1 MQYIKAKRE
10 DFVWSYAAYSLSIGS
25 NILILP
31 FILYFLSPN
40 EVGLWFTFLSIAM
53 LANLVDFG
61 FSPSILR
68 NTSYIWSGAK
78 ELKKKG
84 ISNYV
89 DKGKPNFI
97 LLDQMI
103 NTARIIYLAIAT
115 IALIFVLTLGSL
127 FIIEITEGYNIE
139 NKLFSWFVFVIGIFL
154 NIAFNFWTPLLKG
167 IGEIKK
173 SQKAL
178 VLSKITFI
186 IISIILLNMSYGLLG
201 IAISYTI
208 SGFILRFFSRNYFLS
223 FLKNFDFKPSQK
235 TLSGIDTHFINKIF
249 YNAWRL
255 GVVSLG
261 AFAILQS
268 NTLICSYYFGL
279 EYTASYGLV
288 IQIFAVIAALANT
301 PYQTYLPEFNQLLSF
316 NNYNDAKK
324 IIIKSAKLNWIIF
337 IFFSFLV
344 ILFLPFISAYLMQ
357 SKFYITQKM
366 LIFMSIYLLLENNH
380 SLFSGFI
387 AAENKIPFMK
397 AGVLSGIGV
406 VSLSLIFIYFTELG
420 IWSLLISPALVQLVY
435 NNWKWPYYI
444 FKKYK
449 INLGSFRYDETT
461 YSN

>member
-1 MQYIKAKRE
+1 MQYIRAKRE
-10 DFVWSYAAYSLSIGS
+10 DFLWSYAAYLLSIGS

-78 ELKKKG
+78 ELKKEG
-84 ISNYV
+84 ITNYV
-89 DKGKPNFI
+89 NKGEPNFI

-103 NTARIIYLAIAT
+103 NTSRLIYLIIAI
-115 IALIFVLTLGSL
+115 IALIFVSTLGTF
-127 FIIEITEGYNIE
+127 FIIQITEGYDIE
-139 NKLFSWFVFVIGIFL
+139 NKLFSWFIFIVGIFL
-154 NIAFNFWTPLLKG
+154 NITFNFWTPLLKG
-167 IGEIKK
+167 VGEIKK

-178 VLSKITFI
+178 VLSKTTFI
-186 IISIILLNMSYGLLG
+186 FFSVILLNLSYGLLG
-201 IAISYTI
+201 VAIAYTL
-208 SGFILRFFSRNYFLS
+208 SGIILRFFSRNYFLF
-223 FLKNFDFKPSQK
+223 FLKDLNFKPSLNLL
-235 TLSGIDTHFINKIF
+235 TGVDTHFVSKIF

-288 IQIFAVIAALANT
+288 IQIFAVIAALAST

-316 NNYNDAKK
+316 NNFNDAKK
-324 IIIKSAKLNWIIF
+324 IIIRSAKLNWIIF
-337 IFFSFLV
+337 SSFSFLV
-344 ILFLPFISAYLMQ
+344 IIFLPIIPSYLMQ
-357 SKFYITQKM
+357 SEFYITQNM

-406 VSLSLIFIYFTELG
+406 ISLSLMLVYFTELG
-420 IWSLLISPALVQLVY
+420 IWSLLISPAIIQLLY
-435 NNWKWPYYI
+435 NNWKWPYHI

-449 INLGSFRYDETT
+449 INQ
-461 YSN
+461 